1 MGRLP
6 PVSPPSPEGAERSG
20 APRRAQPGGV
30 EGGERGD
37 TIDSAADGDVMDWTR
52 ARGPVCAREEATAV
66 RVDQANGLPR
76 PAACVPSCKPRAA
89 PPTVG
94 QPRATHLHHV

>member
-37 TIDSAADGDVMDWTR
+37 TMDSAADGDVMDWTR
-52 ARGPVCAREEATAV
+52 ARGPVCAREDATAV
-66 RVDQANGLPR
+66 RADQASAF
-76 PAACVPSCKPRAA
+76 PAAEACGPPCMPKAAPATVGSTSRAA
-89 PPTVG
+89 
-94 QPRATHLHHV
+94 HLDR